1 MLQITT
7 VATGKGGP
15 GKTITGRECIAEL
28 SRRGVKTLVI
38 DLDQQG
44 NMTKAL
50 GFEPETVVELEGT
63 AAEVLAGEGGVT
75 AQAAAVPVDGLPG
88 VSLLP
93 AYDDLRTLSDLAPTR
108 IRDLAR
114 EWGSDWQHIVI
125 DTPPAMDGLSLA
137 ALVAAT
143 RIVSPVLATEFA
155 LDGLDRLAGIIR
167 DQINPILA
175 PTARIDWVVPN
186 QIDVRRA
193 VDREVLELLEE
204 EYPGRVTNP
213 IRKAVA
219 VEYSVTAR
227 QPVTVYA
234 PKSAVAE
241 DYRAAVARILN

>member
-15 GKTITGRECIAEL
+15 GKTITARELVAEL
-28 SRRGVKTLVI
+28 ARRGVKTLVI
-38 DLDQQG
+38 DSDQQG
-44 NMTKAL
+44 NLTKAL
-50 GFEPETVVELEGT
+50 GFDPEDVEQLPGT
-63 AAEVLAGEGGVT
+63 AAEVLTGEDGAT
-75 AQAAAVPVDGLPG
+75 AQAAAVPVEGMPG
-88 VSLLP
+88 ISLLP
-93 AYDDLRTLSDLAPTR
+93 AYDDLRLLTDIAPTR

-114 EWGSDWQHIVI
+114 DWEGDWQHIVI
-125 DTPPAMDGLSLA
+125 DTPPAMDNLSLA

-143 RIVSPVLATEFA
+143 RIVSPVLAAEFS

-175 PTARIDWVVPN
+175 PSARIDWVVPN
-186 QIDVRRA
+186 QIDTRRA

-227 QPVTVYA
+227 QPVTTYA
-234 PKSAVAE
+234 AKSSVAE
-241 DYRAAVARILN
+241 DFRTAVTRILG